1 MTPIDSLLAEDNIQ
15 QLFDGAIFVI
25 AGAVLVAYLWGVA
38 YLYFFKK
45 D

>member
-1 MTPIDSLLAEDNIQ
+1 MTPIDSVLAADNIQ
-15 QLFDGAIFVI
+15 RVFDGAIFVI
-25 AGAVLVAYLWGVA
+25 AGVVILAYLWGVA